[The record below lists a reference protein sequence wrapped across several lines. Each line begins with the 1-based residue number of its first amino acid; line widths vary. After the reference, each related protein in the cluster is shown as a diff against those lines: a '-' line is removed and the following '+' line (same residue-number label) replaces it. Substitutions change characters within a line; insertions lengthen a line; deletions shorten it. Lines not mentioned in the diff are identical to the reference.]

1 MIDLQDA
8 KDPDEIINKDPS
20 LWVQAIQ
27 NSKYIIDYLVDRF
40 EKDYDLKTSLGKRHY
55 ADRLASNIRR
65 LADPVEQDHYIKIL
79 SKKLDIAEDAIR
91 AKIEQIPEQTTPVKE
106 KKTLPAPAKLSPR
119 KRGDK
124 EELEESLLALVLI
137 YPLTRLA
144 LDDLSVLTFSSPQRQ
159 KILLEIKK
167 DLKRSGLDIAN
178 SLTTERDYVNIL
190 LLRGEEENTSI
201 SPADRSLVAFGLA
214 RRLLIT
220 ANKDLKNEIK
230 ESLIAA
236 EKDGDVGL
244 VSQLLMEYQEIL
256 KQEE

>member
-1 MIDLQDA
+1 M
-8 KDPDEIINKDPS
+8 
-20 LWVQAIQ
+20 
-27 NSKYIIDYLVDRF
+27 
-40 EKDYDLKTSLGKRHY
+40 
-55 ADRLASNIRR
+55 
-65 LADPVEQDHYIKIL
+65 
-79 SKKLDIAEDAIR
+79 
-91 AKIEQIPEQTTPVKE
+91 
-106 KKTLPAPAKLSPR
+106 
-119 KRGDK
+119 
-124 EELEESLLALVLI
+124 
-137 YPLTRLA
+137 
-144 LDDLSVLTFSSPQRQ
+144 
-159 KILLEIKK
+159 
-167 DLKRSGLDIAN
+167 
-178 SLTTERDYVNIL
+178 TTERDYVNIL